1 MSAQSGQPFQT
12 NGFNTSID
20 LVRRQAYP
28 HTHNAPPP
36 LAGHKRP
43 PESLSGADDPPSK
56 ASTYISYQGDYPQQQ
71 KQQQQQHNS
80 VAAGSNFVGFSR
92 PSVGPTRGC
101 LVASEIRPV
110 TAVAAAAAAAED
122 NNIPNQH
129 PNTGTGEEVQQP
141 VPSRN
146 PSLSLKDSRYGLP
159 PSLVANFAA
168 LGVSSIYG
176 WQASCLL
183 APGLLTGHRHLVYTA
198 PTGGGKSLVADVL
211 MLKRIIEK
219 PSRKAILVLP
229 YVALVQEKLKW
240 LRRIVQ
246 DVEKYVPDESVEE
259 KDSAKP
265 AYRRWKAQQ
274 REIRVTG
281 FFGGNRTT
289 ASWADTDIAV
299 CTIEK
304 VDPLFR
310 VRHSWV

>member
-1 MSAQSGQPFQT
+1 MSSG
-12 NGFNTSID
+12 
-20 LVRRQAYP
+20 
-28 HTHNAPPP
+28 
-36 LAGHKRP
+36 
-43 PESLSGADDPPSK
+43 
-56 ASTYISYQGDYPQQQ
+56 YQGDYPP
-71 KQQQQQHNS
+71 QQQQQHNS
-80 VAAGSNFVGFSR
+80 IAAGLYSGGFSR
-92 PSVGPTRGC
+92 PSVGPTRGR

-110 TAVAAAAAAAED
+110 TAAAAGAAAED

-129 PNTGTGEEVQQP
+129 PNSGTGKEVQ
-141 VPSRN
+141 VLGPSRN
-146 PSLSLKDSRYGLP
+146 PLLSLKDPCYGLP

-183 APGLLTGHRHLVYTA
+183 APGLLTGQRHLVYTA

-211 MLKRIIEK
+211 MLKRIIEN

-246 DVEKYVPDESVEE
+246 GVEKYVPEEEEE
-259 KDSAKP
+259 KDDAKP
-265 AYRRWKAQQ
+265 AYRRWKKQQ
-274 REIRVTG
+274 KEIRVTG

-304 VDPLFR
+304 VCFFPG
-310 VRHSWV
+310 

>member
-1 MSAQSGQPFQT
+1 MSAQPGQPFQT

-20 LVRRQAYP
+20 LVRRQVYP
-28 HTHNAPPP
+28 HSHDKAPPP

-43 PESLSGADDPPSK
+43 SESVSGDDDPPSK
-56 ASTYISYQGDYPQQQ
+56 ASTSIHHGAMNSGYQGDYPPP
-71 KQQQQQHNS
+71 QQHNS
-80 VAAGSNFVGFSR
+80 VAAGLYSGGFSR
-92 PSVGPTRGC
+92 PSVGPTRGR

-110 TAVAAAAAAAED
+110 TAAAAGAAAED

-129 PNTGTGEEVQQP
+129 PSTGTAKEGQVPGPIQNP
-141 VPSRN
+141 V
-146 PSLSLKDSRYGLP
+146 LSLKDPRYGLP

-183 APGLLTGHRHLVYTA
+183 APGLLTGQRHLVYTA

-211 MLKRIIEK
+211 MLKRIIET

-246 DVEKYVPDESVEE
+246 DVEKYVPEEEEE
-259 KDSAKP
+259 KDDAKP
-265 AYRRWKAQQ
+265 AYRRWRKQQ
-274 REIRVTG
+274 KEIRVTG

-304 VDPLFR
+304 VCFF
-310 VRHSWV
+310 SG

>member
-1 MSAQSGQPFQT
+1 MSSG
-12 NGFNTSID
+12 
-20 LVRRQAYP
+20 
-28 HTHNAPPP
+28 
-36 LAGHKRP
+36 
-43 PESLSGADDPPSK
+43 
-56 ASTYISYQGDYPQQQ
+56 YQGDYPP
-71 KQQQQQHNS
+71 QQQQQHS
-80 VAAGSNFVGFSR
+80 SIAAGLYSGGFSR
-92 PSVGPTRGC
+92 PSVGPTRGR

-110 TAVAAAAAAAED
+110 TAAAAAATAAGAAAED

-129 PNTGTGEEVQQP
+129 PNTGTGKGVQVP
-141 VPSRN
+141 GPSRN
-146 PSLSLKDSRYGLP
+146 TLLSLKDPCYGLP

-183 APGLLTGHRHLVYTA
+183 APGLLTGQRHLVYTA

-211 MLKRIIEK
+211 MLKRIIEN

-246 DVEKYVPDESVEE
+246 GVEKYVPEEEEE
-259 KDSAKP
+259 KDDAKP
-265 AYRRWKAQQ
+265 AYRRWKKQQ
-274 REIRVTG
+274 KEIRVTG

-304 VDPLFR
+304 VCFFPG
-310 VRHSWV
+310 